1 MKNSIKTRLFIFF
14 ILLSLV
20 PTMIMGGVGYYFIRA
35 EISNHA
41 QNTGTNTDE
50 AIYNI
55 VDTSVV
61 LSDMLIFIVTITV
74 LISVIAA
81 YIISK
86 EFFRPV
92 NEIMN
97 SMKQAK
103 KGDLSARF
111 DGSGYNEFQ
120 FLSSSFN
127 TMLYTFSILIG
138 RIKGSSEE
146 LKGASN
152 SLLTDLQ
159 RSQDSIDAIERQVE
173 ILRGHQNEMSAEN
186 IIFLRDEIEKR
197 VAGSEL
203 YLKKQG
209 IKKIG
214 NRIEYNK
221 HINNLFVEVQ
231 KLKLLL
237 ENIESSADRLDGI
250 AVSLDRQVNTF
261 TIENNPYD
269 DIYK

>member
-14 ILLSLV
+14 VLLSIV
-20 PTMIMGGVGYYFIRA
+20 PTMIMGGVGYYFIRS
-35 EISNHA
+35 EISNHT
-41 QNTGTNTDE
+41 QNAIKNIDE
-50 AIYNI
+50 SIYNM
-55 VDTSVV
+55 VDTSTA
-61 LSDMLIFIVTITV
+61 LSDVLIFIVTITV

-97 SMKQAK
+97 SMRQAR

-111 DGSGYNEFQ
+111 DGSGYDEFQ

-146 LKGASN
+146 LRGASN

-159 RSQDSIDAIERQVE
+159 RSENSIDAIERQVE
-173 ILRGHQNEMSAEN
+173 ILRGHQNEMGAEN

-197 VAGSEL
+197 VEGSES
-203 YLKKQG
+203 YLKKQP
-209 IKKIG
+209 IKEFG
-214 NRIEYNK
+214 NRSEYNK

-250 AVSLDRQVNTF
+250 GASLDRQVNIF

-269 DIYK
+269 DI